1 MKICP
6 RDSNHKFFTTTAVI
20 CQDWLVDG
28 EGNFQEVREECTE
41 IFARPQIENIWEC
54 DECGEEAVD
63 RSPNEPPHD
72 WLG

>member
-1 MKICP
+1 MKVCP
-6 RDSNHKFFTTTAVI
+6 KNPEHKFFVTSAVI

-28 EGNFQEVREECTE
+28 EGNFIEVREECTE

-54 DECGEEAVD
+54 DECGEEAED
-63 RSPNEPPHD
+63 RSSDKPPHD

>member
-63 RSPNEPPHD
+63 RPPNEPPHD